1 MHTWLVKRV
10 KLLLHIFLSGPA
22 SRRRPTTRSPA
33 SFLPSQR
40 SCKFVILS
48 LYHQILS
55 FRNEIPLSP
64 TSSLSPQSQGP
75 PSPQH
80 TRRSSPRPDCHRAVP
95 SFDSARRK
103 WYCSVCQDAF
113 HDKYE
118 CERHI
123 GNVGKQA
130 MCLAC
135 GKTICARKDNRR
147 RHYAKYC
154 KRKDLGID
162 GGVSLENTFA
172 EV

>member
-1 MHTWLVKRV
+1 MFGEPVFEGDLAYQYLAREASET
-10 KLLLHIFLSGPA
+10 PA
-22 SRRRPTTRSPA
+22 PYFPEWPGHSPSTNNAFTGFIAPSLTT
-33 SFLPSQR
+33 
-40 SCKFVILS
+40 
-48 LYHQILS
+48 
-55 FRNEIPLSP
+55 NEIPLSP

-95 SFDSARRK
+95 SFDTARRK

-130 MCLAC
+130 LCLAC

-147 RHYAKYC
+147 RHYDKYC
-154 KRKDLGID
+154 KRKDLGKD
-162 GGVSLENTFA
+162 GGVSLEDAFA